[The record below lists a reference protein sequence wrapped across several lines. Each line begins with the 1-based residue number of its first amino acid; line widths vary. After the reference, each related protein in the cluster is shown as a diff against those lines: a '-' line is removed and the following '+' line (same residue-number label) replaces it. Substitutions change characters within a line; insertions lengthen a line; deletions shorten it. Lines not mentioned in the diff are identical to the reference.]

1 MEDPVFPMDTG
12 LFKSNGDVKV
22 VDESH
27 KIAVVKDGSKFVC
40 IMCHSSY
47 WKWYLYFSIYRYFCC
62 NSSKLAMVEL

>member
-1 MEDPVFPMDTG
+1 MEDPAFPMDTG

-40 IMCHSSY
+40 I
-47 WKWYLYFSIYRYFCC
+47 
-62 NSSKLAMVEL
+62 